1 MLRPYQIDLVNR
13 ARANF
18 VRGLKSQIIQLS
30 TGGGKTLLTAS
41 MIKSSLAKG
50 KSALFIVH
58 RRELVDQSAAAFT
71 AQGIPH
77 GIIASGYL
85 ENYNHKVQIA
95 SIQTLTRR
103 LTRLRYEPDL
113 IVFDECHHTAANNW
127 AELFKHF
134 SASFKIGLT
143 ATPCRLD
150 GKGLSAFYEDIVS
163 GPSMSELI
171 SGKFLSDYKLFAPS
185 HIDVSGVKSQMG
197 DYIRSE
203 LAQVVDTP
211 KITGDVIREYKRRA
225 LGKRAVVFCIN
236 VEHSKHV
243 TEQFNLANIPA
254 EHIDGASDPDFRKQA
269 LARFRDGVTSVL
281 CNVELFGEGFD
292 LPSIECAILL
302 RPTKSV
308 SLYLQQVGRALRPA
322 PGKDFAIIIDHVR
335 NCQMHGLP
343 DDERDWSL
351 DGLNKKIK
359 KNELAVKI
367 CPTCFAALRLTA
379 KTCGECG
386 NTIPSK
392 RDDLDL
398 QSLGTN
404 DDLKEVDK
412 KKFKSQGKDIDRAR
426 AKTKDELVKYAIE
439 KGMKKPHAWAHYV
452 FQARQ
457 RKKLQDR

>member
-13 ARANF
+13 ARDNF
-18 VRGLKSQIIQLS
+18 VRGLKSQIICLS

-58 RRELVDQSAAAFT
+58 RRELVDQSSAAFSSLE
-71 AQGIPH
+71 IPH
-77 GIIASGYL
+77 GIIAAGEL

-103 LTRLRYEPDL
+103 LNRLRYEPDL
-113 IVFDECHHTAANNW
+113 IIFDECHHTAANNW

-150 GKGLSAFYEDIVS
+150 GKGLAAFYQDIVQ

-171 SGKFLSDYKLFAPS
+171 QQGFLSDYKLFAPS
-185 HIDVSGVKSQMG
+185 HIDVSGVKLQMG
-197 DYIRSE
+197 DYIKSE
-203 LAQVVDTP
+203 LAKIVDTP
-211 KITGDVIREYKRRA
+211 KITGDVIREYKTRA
-225 LGKRAVVFCIN
+225 NGKRAAVFCIN

-243 TEQFNLANIPA
+243 TEQFNLAGIPA
-254 EHIDGASDPDFRKQA
+254 EHVDGASDREYRQSAID
-269 LARFRDGVTSVL
+269 RFRRGETLVL
-281 CNVELFGEGFD
+281 SNVEIFSEGFD

-335 NCQMHGLP
+335 NCQMHGFP
-343 DDERDWSL
+343 DDDREWEL
-351 DGLNKKIK
+351 DGVNKKIK

-379 KTCGECG
+379 KACGECG

-392 RDDLDL
+392 RETIDL
-398 QSLGTN
+398 QSLGS
-404 DDLKEVDK
+404 DDQLIELDK
-412 KKFKSQGKDIDRAR
+412 KNRNKRGVDIDRQR
-426 AKTKDELVKYAIE
+426 AKSKDELLKLAIE
-439 KGMKKPHAWAHYV
+439 RGYKRPHFWVATILK
-452 FQARQ
+452 ARQ
-457 RKKLQDR
+457 QKKLFGK

>member
-18 VRGLKSQIIQLS
+18 VRGLKSQIICLS
-30 TGGGKTLLTAS
+30 TGGGKTLLTAN

-58 RRELVDQSAAAFT
+58 RRELVEQSAAAFSSLE
-71 AQGIPH
+71 IPY
-77 GIIASGYL
+77 GIIAAGEP
-85 ENYNHKVQIA
+85 ENYDRKVQIA

-103 LTRLRYEPDL
+103 LDRLRYEPDL
-113 IVFDECHHTAANNW
+113 IIFDECHHTAANNW

-150 GKGLSAFYEDIVS
+150 GKGLAAFYQDIVQ
-163 GPSMSELI
+163 GPVMGELI
-171 SGKFLSDYKLFAPS
+171 RQGFLSDYKLFAPS
-185 HIDVSGVKSQMG
+185 HIDVSSVHTKMG

-203 LAQVVDTP
+203 LAEIVDTP
-211 KITGDVIREYKRRA
+211 KITGDVIREYKKLA
-225 LGKRAVVFCIN
+225 NGKRAAVFCIN

-243 TEQFNLANIPA
+243 TEQFNLAGIKA
-254 EHIDGASDPDFRKQA
+254 EHVDGSSDREYRSA
-269 LARFRDGVTSVL
+269 AIERFRRGETLVL
-281 CNVELFGEGFD
+281 SNVEIFSEGFD
-292 LPSIECAILL
+292 LPAIECAILL

-335 NCQMHGLP
+335 NVQMHGLP
-343 DDERDWSL
+343 DEDRDWSL
-351 DGLNKKIK
+351 DGVKSKIK
-359 KNELAVKI
+359 KNELSVKI
-367 CPTCFAALRLTA
+367 CPACFAALRVTVTA
-379 KTCGECG
+379 CNFCGH
-386 NTIPSK
+386 TIPSK

-404 DDLKEVDK
+404 DSLSEVDK
-412 KKFKSQGKDIDRAR
+412 KNFKRSKVDIDRVK
-426 AKTKDELVKYAIE
+426 AKSKDELVKLAIE
-439 KGMKKPHAWAHYV
+439 RGYKKPHAWAHYI

-457 RKKLQDR
+457 RKKLYDK

>member
-58 RRELVDQSAAAFT
+58 RRELVEQSAAAFS

-85 ENYNHKVQIA
+85 ENYDHKVQIA

-103 LTRLRYEPDL
+103 LDRLRYEPDL
-113 IVFDECHHTAANNW
+113 IVFDECHHTAASNW
-127 AELFKHF
+127 ADLFQHF

-150 GKGLSAFYEDIVS
+150 GKGLRLFYEDIVS
-163 GPSMSELI
+163 GPAMGELI
-171 SGKFLSDYKLFAPS
+171 NQGFLSDYKLFAPS
-185 HIDVSGVKSQMG
+185 HIDVSGVHTKMG

-203 LAQVVDTP
+203 LAEIVDTP
-211 KITGDVIREYKRRA
+211 KISGDVIREYKKLA
-225 LGKRAVVFCIN
+225 NGKRAAVFCIN

-243 TEQFNLANIPA
+243 TEQFNLAGIKA
-254 EHIDGASDPDFRKQA
+254 EHVDGSSDREYRSAAID
-269 LARFRDGVTSVL
+269 RFRRGETLVL
-281 CNVELFGEGFD
+281 SNVEIFSEGFD
-292 LPSIECAILL
+292 ISSIECAILL
-302 RPTKSV
+302 RPTKSL

-335 NCQMHGLP
+335 NVQMHGLP
-343 DDERDWSL
+343 DDDRDWSL
-351 DGLNKKIK
+351 DGVKSKIK
-359 KNELAVKI
+359 KNELSVKI
-367 CPTCFAALRLTA
+367 CPACFAALRITVSVCNV
-379 KTCGECG
+379 CGHA
-386 NTIPSK
+386 IPSK
-392 RDDLDL
+392 GNGIDI

-404 DDLKEVDK
+404 DSLKEVDK
-412 KKFKSQGKDIDRAR
+412 KNFKRSKVDIDKAK
-426 AKTKDELVKYAIE
+426 AKTKDELMALAVSRGY
-439 KGMKKPHAWAHYV
+439 KKPHAWV
-452 FQARQ
+452 FMIMQARQ
-457 RKKLQDR
+457 RKKLYEK